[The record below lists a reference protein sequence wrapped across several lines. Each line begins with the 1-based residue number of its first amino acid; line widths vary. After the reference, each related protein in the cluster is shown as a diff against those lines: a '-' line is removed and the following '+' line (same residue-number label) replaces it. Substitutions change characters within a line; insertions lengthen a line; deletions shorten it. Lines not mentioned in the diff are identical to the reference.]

1 MSNPNHNQP
10 DPATARFVAHLLG
23 ASEQA
28 LVFLGHAPNPVDGQR
43 ERSLPMAREVI
54 DHLEMLE
61 TKTRGNLGK
70 DESQIL
76 RDILTR
82 LRLAYAEECS
92 RPDDATQPPQA
103 TATHTPP
110 VPPRPDTPPT
120 TTNADPKISGDADSE
135 QRRFHKTYE

>member
-1 MSNPNHNQP
+1 MSNPNHDRP

-28 LVFLGHAPNPVDGQR
+28 LVFLGHAPNPTDGRR

-82 LRLAYAEECS
+82 LRLAYAEESS
-92 RPDDATQPPQA
+92 RPDDATLPPQA
-103 TATHTPP
+103 A
-110 VPPRPDTPPT
+110 VPHPAPEPPPT
-120 TTNADPKISGDADSE
+120 TPDTDPKISGDADAE
-135 QRRFHKTYE
+135 PRRFHKTYE